1 MAYLDEQDRIRKQAL
16 VTAQANGI
24 VSKSNDVIE
33 TAEVF
38 ISQAT
43 PARDTTVRFGGPSDQ
58 EKSLTI
64 LENNIPDELK
74 PNTMIYSFAKELNS
88 DIKTTFIEYDLLEDN
103 EKIFTEFSQ
112 NDKGKI
118 IKSLVINSGIA
129 DPLKNT
135 IKK

>member
-1 MAYLDEQDRIRKQAL
+1 MAYLDEQDRIRKQSL

-58 EKSLTI
+58 EKSLTNISNKSALLTQKLPLLGKSTII
-64 LENNIPDELK
+64 LNLLQHLMIQLK
-74 PNTMIYSFAKELNS
+74 VGIMI
-88 DIKTTFIEYDLLEDN
+88 LLLSVRDN
-103 EKIFTEFSQ
+103 RYRHLRCNYKIA
-112 NDKGKI
+112 
-118 IKSLVINSGIA
+118 V
-129 DPLKNT
+129 LKLT
-135 IKK
+135 KP